1 MELHFLEDN
10 IDRMLQKQENPAF
23 SMMGYGPEK
32 IQGELVIKMQNL
44 KNDQMIRFG
53 WLFTNKSE
61 SQTYDGLAIQ
71 TTFDAEH
78 PEQMNFKALDV
89 WSTRRV
95 DVLSNGLRD
104 LNMDETQN
112 WSILAGEN
120 SVVCSADREDCEFR
134 VRFSRDM
141 DTGDRDDLKISASY
155 LQEF

>member
-1 MELHFLEDN
+1 
-10 IDRMLQKQENPAF
+10 
-23 SMMGYGPEK
+23 MMGYGPEK

-53 WLFTNKSE
+53 WLFTDKSE
-61 SQTYDGLAIQ
+61 NQTYDGLAIQ

-141 DTGDRDDLKISASY
+141 DTGDKDDLKISASY